1 MLSWLC
7 RWVAAVALANIYIS
21 ELCILQV
28 LLLWS
33 QKIKREVAENKATF
47 MVTDVQGRA
56 ESRGTACDGWEE
68 CEELQG

>member
-1 MLSWLC
+1 M
-7 RWVAAVALANIYIS
+7 
-21 ELCILQV
+21 

-47 MVTDVQGRA
+47 MVTDVQDTG

-68 CEELQG
+68 REQL

>member
-1 MLSWLC
+1 M
-7 RWVAAVALANIYIS
+7 
-21 ELCILQV
+21 

-47 MVTDVQGRA
+47 MVTDVQDTG

-68 CEELQG
+68 REQLQGWGKRKSVRGGWG